1 MELRMLKKVL
11 AIIRKDTLLRFS
23 SKAEL
28 LYFLVLPLFF
38 TFLLAGGTQS
48 GEGDNRI
55 RLLIADQAGSPLSA
69 QLIAV
74 LEASQTVRPDLLP
87 LEQAKAEFDERRAS
101 TLLVIPPDFD
111 LVRAQAGGV
120 DLLLY
125 QQPNNLNSLAAEQAL
140 LAAINQAA
148 AALQTAQMA
157 TSEAE
162 SIQAFE
168 SEAARRVYF
177 QDSLLAAQRLMDTAP
192 ERLVVERASTAD
204 SVEYDPAASSSA
216 GQMITWVFI
225 PLVGISAMFAYE
237 RRQGTLSRLL
247 TTPTARAT
255 YLLGT
260 ISGQVLMALLQMT
273 LLLLFGALVMK
284 LNWGREPLGLA
295 LVLVPF
301 ALAAAALGTTLGT
314 FIKSEGQ
321 ANGLSIMIGM
331 VFALLGGCWYP
342 IELFPDFVRSAV
354 KILPT
359 TWAMQGML
367 DLALRG
373 GGPAEVL
380 LEGGVLLGFALL
392 FFAIGVWR
400 FRYE

>member
-1 MELRMLKKVL
+1 MLKKVL
-11 AIIRKDTLLRFS
+11 AIIRKDILLRFS

-28 LYFLVLPLFF
+28 LYFLILPLFF
-38 TFLLAGGTQS
+38 TFLLAGGTPS
-48 GEGDNRI
+48 GEEDNRI
-55 RLLIADQAGSPLSA
+55 RLVVADQSGTPLSA
-69 QLIAV
+69 QLIAA
-74 LEASQTVRPDLLP
+74 LQASKTVRPELMP
-87 LEQAKAEFDERRAS
+87 LNEAMAEFDERQVS
-101 TLLVIPPDFD
+101 TLLIIPPGLD
-111 LVRAQAGGV
+111 LEMTQTGGV
-120 DLLLY
+120 ELELY
-125 QQPNNLNSLAAEQAL
+125 QQPSNINTLAAEQAL
-140 LAAINQAA
+140 LAALNRVTV
-148 AALQTAQMA
+148 ALQTAQTA

-162 SIQAFE
+162 RLQAFD
-168 SEAARRVYF
+168 SPAARQAYF
-177 QDSLLAAQRLMDTAP
+177 QSALDMAQELMDTAP
-192 ERLVVERASTAD
+192 PRLAVERASTAD
-204 SVEYDPAASSSA
+204 PVEYDPAASSSA

-225 PLVGISAMFAYE
+225 PLVGISALFAYE
-237 RRQGTLSRLL
+237 RSQGTLRRLL
-247 TTPTARAT
+247 TSPTARAT

-260 ISGQVLMALLQMT
+260 ITGQVLMALLQMA
-273 LLLLFGALVMK
+273 LLLVFGIFVMK

-301 ALAAAALGTTLGT
+301 ALAAAALGTTMGT

-321 ANGLSIMIGM
+321 ANGLSIMTGM

-342 IELFPDFVRSAV
+342 IELFPEFVRNAV
-354 KILPT
+354 KVLPT

-392 FFAIGVWR
+392 FFTIGVWR